1 MLLDYS
7 KFEKIVKF
15 RKNKK
20 QKIIIIDKLL
30 RKNYENIVY
39 KSIKVSTK
47 KPTKVFKKKGKII
60 KYEFNDKKNFH
71 KTMKILYKELNSK
84 KTIKLLEKIFNIRG
98 LYPDGNKLYSGLNIS
113 TKNAILNE
121 HVDFNYNNKLKKFR
135 LLNLLF
141 YLNKNYQNNDGGKFY
156 YRNHTNNQKKYI
168 LPLFNRA
175 VIFMTNKHL
184 PHGFTK
190 VKKKRISLNLYFY
203 TNKNL
208 SLSKKKHKTLWN

>member
-84 KTIKLLEKIFNIRG
+84 TEKKSQTRKNQFTLEHKLTTVET
-98 LYPDGNKLYSGLNIS
+98 YSM
-113 TKNAILNE
+113 K
-121 HVDFNYNNKLKKFR
+121 
-135 LLNLLF
+135 
-141 YLNKNYQNNDGGKFY
+141 
-156 YRNHTNNQKKYI
+156 YREE
-168 LPLFNRA
+168 
-175 VIFMTNKHL
+175 
-184 PHGFTK
+184 
-190 VKKKRISLNLYFY
+190 
-203 TNKNL
+203 
-208 SLSKKKHKTLWN
+208 